1 MRSSLSIFPKYFPQF
16 DDPLG
21 KESESRDIN
30 REQEI
35 FCTKAM

>member
-1 MRSSLSIFPKYFPQF
+1 MRSSLPTFPKYFPQF

-21 KESESRDIN
+21 KESQSRDIN

-35 FCTKAM
+35 FW